1 MKARKTKAGTVIL
14 EKTDEEYIIEQ
25 KLQCTVTFNLPGV
38 NTPVHKQNDLGVNST
53 ACDTFKMNSMS
64 AIDSISTNLKPT
76 VLRAAKPV
84 PEVSL
89 SLFRFLTLSLSL
101 CFRLLHTLS
110 FSSSLL

>member
-1 MKARKTKAGTVIL
+1 VKARKTKAGTVIL

-76 VLRAAKPV
+76 VLCATKPV
-84 PEVSL
+84 PKVSL
-89 SLFRFLTLSLSL
+89 SLFRILSLSL
-101 CFRLLHTLS
+101 SPCFCLSHTLS
-110 FSSSLL
+110 FALF

>member
-1 MKARKTKAGTVIL
+1 VKARKTKAGTVIL

-76 VLRAAKPV
+76 VLCATKPV
-84 PEVSL
+84 PRASESK
-89 SLFRFLTLSLSL
+89 
-101 CFRLLHTLS
+101 CE
-110 FSSSLL
+110 